1 MSARLDPSWKVLS
14 SPSTPAVDRCVDIF
28 SRPDGTFGFDVEEMN
43 KAEVGTGID
52 IAKLQNIYPQGF
64 TSVLPY
70 DIEVTRSINRGQPVI
85 MSAPNAPVSRKFI
98 EGAMRLVEPA
108 EGVEFHWDDAKPARQ
123 GLFARLFRG
132 REHRPQILQEGVMT

>member
-1 MSARLDPSWKVLS
+1 MASLDVPSLRNLRVFLATLDRLQVEAEHVPLVL
-14 SPSTPAVDRCVDIF
+14 
-28 SRPDGTFGFDVEEMN
+28 N

-123 GLFARLFRG
+123 GLFARLFGHG